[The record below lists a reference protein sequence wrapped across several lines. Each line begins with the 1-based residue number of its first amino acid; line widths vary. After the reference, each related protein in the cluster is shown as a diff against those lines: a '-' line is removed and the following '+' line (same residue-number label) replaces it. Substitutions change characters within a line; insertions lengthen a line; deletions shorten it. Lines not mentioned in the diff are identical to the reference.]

1 MRAASR
7 LGGAPLIATGQ
18 GLAPFGPETLQGFD
32 HVSVRDA
39 PSAQRLGIPQGVDD
53 AYLVERMPV
62 PERSA
67 PTELVLCVQ
76 SDAVDDGAFE
86 RLIGHVRRTVGAS
99 GIPRERVRYVEALP
113 GGDFAGYDRLRD
125 LVAED
130 GFVPF
135 TRFWRGEF
143 SPAAHQ
149 VWLTTR
155 FHHHLVAA
163 LHGAR
168 GIALTAK
175 TGYYDVKHGSLVEGG
190 SRWRVQDGT
199 GEVLDLS
206 QLPDPAPAA
215 DSIAAKTAEAQ
226 LLYGRDGP
234 GTTTE
239 PAGQLLGG
247 LRLRGGWS
255 RSGDAGGQP
264 KYRGRVPSR
273 SSRSS
278 STPKLP
284 SPATSS
290 ASPPVEPRRST
301 GTPCSAAREVSCS
314 SCAAG
319 TATRARACDSEN
331 SALSR
336 STPSRSSSSVRSTEA
351 PVPNRTTDSTS
362 ACASPPSERS
372 CAAVARP
379 CSDEAISTVASERSA
394 SRSTCGGSPPRCW
407 WSTSAQADPESSSRV
422 VPSSSTDCPSPCQP
436 EGTRFATSSNTP
448 STPTTGVGRMAES
461 IRPGSPV
468 ELYSET
474 LPPVTGTSSASHAS
488 ARPSIASTSCHM
500 GPGSSGEP
508 KFRQSVIASG
518 VAPAAATLR

>member
-1 MRAASR
+1 MLGFARRRPAPGAAAAPGPRRPLEGPLYLVSMASYPNYGDELIARRWLEHLARHRPEDEVWLDCRHPGTASALFGGLHPRLRVTDAVFRTVEDALRGSRRGVEDIITSLGTPLYDAPLLALREAGSLHLLGGGFVNAVWPENDLIVEAMRAASR

-168 GIALTAK
+168 GIALAAK

-226 LLYGRDGP
+226 LLYGRD
-234 GTTTE
+234 
-239 PAGQLLGG
+239 
-247 LRLRGGWS
+247 
-255 RSGDAGGQP
+255 
-264 KYRGRVPSR
+264 
-273 SSRSS
+273 
-278 STPKLP
+278 
-284 SPATSS
+284 
-290 ASPPVEPRRST
+290 
-301 GTPCSAAREVSCS
+301 
-314 SCAAG
+314 
-319 TATRARACDSEN
+319 
-331 SALSR
+331 
-336 STPSRSSSSVRSTEA
+336 
-351 PVPNRTTDSTS
+351 
-362 ACASPPSERS
+362 
-372 CAAVARP
+372 
-379 CSDEAISTVASERSA
+379 
-394 SRSTCGGSPPRCW
+394 
-407 WSTSAQADPESSSRV
+407 
-422 VPSSSTDCPSPCQP
+422 
-436 EGTRFATSSNTP
+436 
-448 STPTTGVGRMAES
+448 
-461 IRPGSPV
+461 
-468 ELYSET
+468 
-474 LPPVTGTSSASHAS
+474 
-488 ARPSIASTSCHM
+488 
-500 GPGSSGEP
+500 
-508 KFRQSVIASG
+508 
-518 VAPAAATLR
+518 

>member
-1 MRAASR
+1 MLGFARRRPAPGAAAAPGPRRPLEGPLYLVSMASYPNYGDELIARRWLEHLARHRPEDEVWLDCRHPGTASALFGGLHPWLRVTDAVFRTVEDALRGSRRGVEDIITSLGTPLYDAPLLALREAGSLHLLGGGFVNAVWPENDLIVEAMRAASR

-18 GLAPFGPETLQGFD
+18 GLAPFGAETLQGFD

-226 LLYGRDGP
+226 LLYGRD
-234 GTTTE
+234 
-239 PAGQLLGG
+239 
-247 LRLRGGWS
+247 
-255 RSGDAGGQP
+255 
-264 KYRGRVPSR
+264 
-273 SSRSS
+273 
-278 STPKLP
+278 
-284 SPATSS
+284 
-290 ASPPVEPRRST
+290 
-301 GTPCSAAREVSCS
+301 
-314 SCAAG
+314 
-319 TATRARACDSEN
+319 
-331 SALSR
+331 
-336 STPSRSSSSVRSTEA
+336 
-351 PVPNRTTDSTS
+351 
-362 ACASPPSERS
+362 
-372 CAAVARP
+372 
-379 CSDEAISTVASERSA
+379 
-394 SRSTCGGSPPRCW
+394 
-407 WSTSAQADPESSSRV
+407 
-422 VPSSSTDCPSPCQP
+422 
-436 EGTRFATSSNTP
+436 
-448 STPTTGVGRMAES
+448 
-461 IRPGSPV
+461 
-468 ELYSET
+468 
-474 LPPVTGTSSASHAS
+474 
-488 ARPSIASTSCHM
+488 
-500 GPGSSGEP
+500 
-508 KFRQSVIASG
+508 
-518 VAPAAATLR
+518 

>member
-1 MRAASR
+1 MLGFARRRPAPGAAAAPGPRRPLEGPLYLVSMASYPNYGDELIARRWLEHLARHRPEDEVWLDCRHPGTASALFGGLHPRLRVTDAVFRTVEDALRGSRRGVEDIITSLGTPLYDAPLLALREAGSLHLLGGGFVNAVWPENDLIVEAMRAASR

-206 QLPDPAPAA
+206 QLPAPAPAA

-226 LLYGRDGP
+226 LLYGRD
-234 GTTTE
+234 
-239 PAGQLLGG
+239 
-247 LRLRGGWS
+247 
-255 RSGDAGGQP
+255 
-264 KYRGRVPSR
+264 
-273 SSRSS
+273 
-278 STPKLP
+278 
-284 SPATSS
+284 
-290 ASPPVEPRRST
+290 
-301 GTPCSAAREVSCS
+301 
-314 SCAAG
+314 
-319 TATRARACDSEN
+319 
-331 SALSR
+331 
-336 STPSRSSSSVRSTEA
+336 
-351 PVPNRTTDSTS
+351 
-362 ACASPPSERS
+362 
-372 CAAVARP
+372 
-379 CSDEAISTVASERSA
+379 
-394 SRSTCGGSPPRCW
+394 
-407 WSTSAQADPESSSRV
+407 
-422 VPSSSTDCPSPCQP
+422 
-436 EGTRFATSSNTP
+436 
-448 STPTTGVGRMAES
+448 
-461 IRPGSPV
+461 
-468 ELYSET
+468 
-474 LPPVTGTSSASHAS
+474 
-488 ARPSIASTSCHM
+488 
-500 GPGSSGEP
+500 
-508 KFRQSVIASG
+508 
-518 VAPAAATLR
+518 

>member
-1 MRAASR
+1 MASYPNYGDELIARRWLEHLARHRPEDEVWLDCRHPGTASALFGGLHPRLRVTDAVFRTVEDSLRGSRRTVEDIITSLGTPLYDAPLLALREAGSLHLLGGGFVNAVWPENDLLVEAMRVAAR
-7 LGGAPLIATGQ
+7 LSGAPLIATGQ
-18 GLAPFGPETLQGFD
+18 GLAAFGPETLQGFD

-53 AYLVERMPV
+53 AYLVERAPA

-76 SDAVDDGAFE
+76 SDAVDGGAFE

-168 GIALTAK
+168 GIALAAK

-206 QLPDPAPAA
+206 QLPAPAPAA

-226 LLYGRDGP
+226 LLYGRD
-234 GTTTE
+234 
-239 PAGQLLGG
+239 
-247 LRLRGGWS
+247 
-255 RSGDAGGQP
+255 
-264 KYRGRVPSR
+264 
-273 SSRSS
+273 
-278 STPKLP
+278 
-284 SPATSS
+284 
-290 ASPPVEPRRST
+290 
-301 GTPCSAAREVSCS
+301 
-314 SCAAG
+314 
-319 TATRARACDSEN
+319 
-331 SALSR
+331 
-336 STPSRSSSSVRSTEA
+336 
-351 PVPNRTTDSTS
+351 
-362 ACASPPSERS
+362 
-372 CAAVARP
+372 
-379 CSDEAISTVASERSA
+379 
-394 SRSTCGGSPPRCW
+394 
-407 WSTSAQADPESSSRV
+407 
-422 VPSSSTDCPSPCQP
+422 
-436 EGTRFATSSNTP
+436 
-448 STPTTGVGRMAES
+448 
-461 IRPGSPV
+461 
-468 ELYSET
+468 
-474 LPPVTGTSSASHAS
+474 
-488 ARPSIASTSCHM
+488 
-500 GPGSSGEP
+500 
-508 KFRQSVIASG
+508 
-518 VAPAAATLR
+518 

>member
-1 MRAASR
+1 MLGFARRRPAPGAAAAPGPRRPLEGPLYLVSMASYPNYGDELIARRWLEHLARHRPEDEVWLDCRHPGTASALFGGLHPRLRVTDAVFRTVEDALRGSRRGVEDIITSLGTPLYDAPLLALREAGSLHLLGGGFVNAVWPENDLIVEAMRAASR

-113 GGDFAGYDRLRD
+113 GGDFAGCERLQD

-143 SPAAHQ
+143 APAAHQ
-149 VWLTTR
+149 IWLTTR

-168 GIALTAK
+168 GIALSAK

-190 SRWRVQDGT
+190 SRWRIQDGT

-206 QLPDPAPAA
+206 QLPEPAPAS

-226 LLYGRDGP
+226 LLYGRD
-234 GTTTE
+234 
-239 PAGQLLGG
+239 
-247 LRLRGGWS
+247 
-255 RSGDAGGQP
+255 
-264 KYRGRVPSR
+264 
-273 SSRSS
+273 
-278 STPKLP
+278 
-284 SPATSS
+284 
-290 ASPPVEPRRST
+290 
-301 GTPCSAAREVSCS
+301 
-314 SCAAG
+314 
-319 TATRARACDSEN
+319 
-331 SALSR
+331 
-336 STPSRSSSSVRSTEA
+336 
-351 PVPNRTTDSTS
+351 
-362 ACASPPSERS
+362 
-372 CAAVARP
+372 
-379 CSDEAISTVASERSA
+379 
-394 SRSTCGGSPPRCW
+394 
-407 WSTSAQADPESSSRV
+407 
-422 VPSSSTDCPSPCQP
+422 
-436 EGTRFATSSNTP
+436 
-448 STPTTGVGRMAES
+448 
-461 IRPGSPV
+461 
-468 ELYSET
+468 
-474 LPPVTGTSSASHAS
+474 
-488 ARPSIASTSCHM
+488 
-500 GPGSSGEP
+500 
-508 KFRQSVIASG
+508 
-518 VAPAAATLR
+518 

>member
-1 MRAASR
+1 MLGFARRRPAPGAAAAPGPRRPLEGPLYLVSMASYPNYGDELIARRWLEHLARHRPEDEVWLDCRHPGTASALFGGLHPRLRVTDAVFRTVEDSLRGSRRGVEDIITSLGTPLYDAPLLALREAGSLHLLGGGFVNAVWPENDLIVEAMRAASR

-168 GIALTAK
+168 GIALAAK

-226 LLYGRDGP
+226 LLYGRD
-234 GTTTE
+234 
-239 PAGQLLGG
+239 
-247 LRLRGGWS
+247 
-255 RSGDAGGQP
+255 
-264 KYRGRVPSR
+264 
-273 SSRSS
+273 
-278 STPKLP
+278 
-284 SPATSS
+284 
-290 ASPPVEPRRST
+290 
-301 GTPCSAAREVSCS
+301 
-314 SCAAG
+314 
-319 TATRARACDSEN
+319 
-331 SALSR
+331 
-336 STPSRSSSSVRSTEA
+336 
-351 PVPNRTTDSTS
+351 
-362 ACASPPSERS
+362 
-372 CAAVARP
+372 
-379 CSDEAISTVASERSA
+379 
-394 SRSTCGGSPPRCW
+394 
-407 WSTSAQADPESSSRV
+407 
-422 VPSSSTDCPSPCQP
+422 
-436 EGTRFATSSNTP
+436 
-448 STPTTGVGRMAES
+448 
-461 IRPGSPV
+461 
-468 ELYSET
+468 
-474 LPPVTGTSSASHAS
+474 
-488 ARPSIASTSCHM
+488 
-500 GPGSSGEP
+500 
-508 KFRQSVIASG
+508 
-518 VAPAAATLR
+518 

>member
-1 MRAASR
+1 MLGFARRRPAPGAAAAPGPRRPLEGPLYLVSMASYPNYGDELIARRWLEHLARHRPEDEVWLDCRHPGTASALFGGLHPRLRVTDAVFRTVEDALRGSRRGVEDIITSLGTPLYDAPLLALREAGSLHLLGGGFVNAVWPENDLIVEAMRAASR

-18 GLAPFGPETLQGFD
+18 GLAPFGPETLQCFD

-168 GIALTAK
+168 GIALAAK

-226 LLYGRDGP
+226 LLYGRD
-234 GTTTE
+234 
-239 PAGQLLGG
+239 
-247 LRLRGGWS
+247 
-255 RSGDAGGQP
+255 
-264 KYRGRVPSR
+264 
-273 SSRSS
+273 
-278 STPKLP
+278 
-284 SPATSS
+284 
-290 ASPPVEPRRST
+290 
-301 GTPCSAAREVSCS
+301 
-314 SCAAG
+314 
-319 TATRARACDSEN
+319 
-331 SALSR
+331 
-336 STPSRSSSSVRSTEA
+336 
-351 PVPNRTTDSTS
+351 
-362 ACASPPSERS
+362 
-372 CAAVARP
+372 
-379 CSDEAISTVASERSA
+379 
-394 SRSTCGGSPPRCW
+394 
-407 WSTSAQADPESSSRV
+407 
-422 VPSSSTDCPSPCQP
+422 
-436 EGTRFATSSNTP
+436 
-448 STPTTGVGRMAES
+448 
-461 IRPGSPV
+461 
-468 ELYSET
+468 
-474 LPPVTGTSSASHAS
+474 
-488 ARPSIASTSCHM
+488 
-500 GPGSSGEP
+500 
-508 KFRQSVIASG
+508 
-518 VAPAAATLR
+518 

>member
-1 MRAASR
+1 MLGFARRRPAPGAAAAPGPRRPLEGPLYLVSMASYPNYGDELIARRWLEHLARHRPEDEVWLDCRHPGTASALFGGLHPRLRVTDAVFRTVEDALRGSRRGVEDIITSLGTPLYDAPLLALREAGSLHLLGGGFVNAVWPENDLIVEAMRAASR

-226 LLYGRDGP
+226 LLYGRD
-234 GTTTE
+234 
-239 PAGQLLGG
+239 
-247 LRLRGGWS
+247 
-255 RSGDAGGQP
+255 
-264 KYRGRVPSR
+264 
-273 SSRSS
+273 
-278 STPKLP
+278 
-284 SPATSS
+284 
-290 ASPPVEPRRST
+290 
-301 GTPCSAAREVSCS
+301 
-314 SCAAG
+314 
-319 TATRARACDSEN
+319 
-331 SALSR
+331 
-336 STPSRSSSSVRSTEA
+336 
-351 PVPNRTTDSTS
+351 
-362 ACASPPSERS
+362 
-372 CAAVARP
+372 
-379 CSDEAISTVASERSA
+379 
-394 SRSTCGGSPPRCW
+394 
-407 WSTSAQADPESSSRV
+407 
-422 VPSSSTDCPSPCQP
+422 
-436 EGTRFATSSNTP
+436 
-448 STPTTGVGRMAES
+448 
-461 IRPGSPV
+461 
-468 ELYSET
+468 
-474 LPPVTGTSSASHAS
+474 
-488 ARPSIASTSCHM
+488 
-500 GPGSSGEP
+500 
-508 KFRQSVIASG
+508 
-518 VAPAAATLR
+518 

>member
-226 LLYGRDGP
+226 LLYGRD
-234 GTTTE
+234 
-239 PAGQLLGG
+239 
-247 LRLRGGWS
+247 
-255 RSGDAGGQP
+255 
-264 KYRGRVPSR
+264 
-273 SSRSS
+273 
-278 STPKLP
+278 
-284 SPATSS
+284 
-290 ASPPVEPRRST
+290 
-301 GTPCSAAREVSCS
+301 
-314 SCAAG
+314 
-319 TATRARACDSEN
+319 
-331 SALSR
+331 
-336 STPSRSSSSVRSTEA
+336 
-351 PVPNRTTDSTS
+351 
-362 ACASPPSERS
+362 
-372 CAAVARP
+372 
-379 CSDEAISTVASERSA
+379 
-394 SRSTCGGSPPRCW
+394 
-407 WSTSAQADPESSSRV
+407 
-422 VPSSSTDCPSPCQP
+422 
-436 EGTRFATSSNTP
+436 
-448 STPTTGVGRMAES
+448 
-461 IRPGSPV
+461 
-468 ELYSET
+468 
-474 LPPVTGTSSASHAS
+474 
-488 ARPSIASTSCHM
+488 
-500 GPGSSGEP
+500 
-508 KFRQSVIASG
+508 
-518 VAPAAATLR
+518 

>member
-1 MRAASR
+1 VLGFARRRPAPGAAAAPGPRRPLEGPLYLVSMASYPNYGDELIARRWLEHLARHRPEDEVWLDCRHPGTASALFGGLHPRLRVTDAVFRTVEDALRGSRRGVEDIITSLGTPLYDAPLLALREAGSLHLLGGGFVNAVWPENDLIVEAMRAASR

-168 GIALTAK
+168 GIALAAK

-206 QLPDPAPAA
+206 QLPAPAPAA

-226 LLYGRDGP
+226 LLYGRD
-234 GTTTE
+234 
-239 PAGQLLGG
+239 
-247 LRLRGGWS
+247 
-255 RSGDAGGQP
+255 
-264 KYRGRVPSR
+264 
-273 SSRSS
+273 
-278 STPKLP
+278 
-284 SPATSS
+284 
-290 ASPPVEPRRST
+290 
-301 GTPCSAAREVSCS
+301 
-314 SCAAG
+314 
-319 TATRARACDSEN
+319 
-331 SALSR
+331 
-336 STPSRSSSSVRSTEA
+336 
-351 PVPNRTTDSTS
+351 
-362 ACASPPSERS
+362 
-372 CAAVARP
+372 
-379 CSDEAISTVASERSA
+379 
-394 SRSTCGGSPPRCW
+394 
-407 WSTSAQADPESSSRV
+407 
-422 VPSSSTDCPSPCQP
+422 
-436 EGTRFATSSNTP
+436 
-448 STPTTGVGRMAES
+448 
-461 IRPGSPV
+461 
-468 ELYSET
+468 
-474 LPPVTGTSSASHAS
+474 
-488 ARPSIASTSCHM
+488 
-500 GPGSSGEP
+500 
-508 KFRQSVIASG
+508 
-518 VAPAAATLR
+518 